1 MVGKPGSASERIA
14 EVTAKARSLP
24 APMCAIA
31 GGVVEKIA
39 CTCPLIDLL
48 SGHQRSGSVTT
59 LAFPRNDGHFHLTA
73 PVRNCQD

>member
-39 CTCPLIDLL
+39 CTCPLI
-48 SGHQRSGSVTT
+48 R
-59 LAFPRNDGHFHLTA
+59 
-73 PVRNCQD
+73 